1 MLKRQGM
8 TDSGAESRG
17 TTMAKSLPNLLTAGR
32 IAAIPLLVLLLF
44 LDGGV
49 ARWLAFLVFVAAAVT
64 DYFDGFAARRLKV
77 VTPLGRFLDPIA
89 DKLLVAAVII
99 ALVAVDKLTGWLVA
113 AAILVLCRELL
124 VSGLREYLAE
134 LGVPLPVSRLAKWKT
149 AVQLVALGLLIVG
162 MPGGFLFWCG
172 QAAFWIATLL
182 TLITGWDYLRVGL
195 REMVA
200 RS

>member
-1 MLKRQGM
+1 
-8 TDSGAESRG
+8 
-17 TTMAKSLPNLLTAGR
+17 MAKSLPNLLTAAR
-32 IAAIPLLVLLLF
+32 IFAIPLLVLLLF

-64 DYFDGFAARRLKV
+64 DYFDGFAARRMKV

-89 DKLLVAAVII
+89 DKLLVAAVIV

-149 AVQLVALGLLIVG
+149 TVQLISIGLLIVG
-162 MPGGFLFWCG
+162 VPGGFLFWCG
-172 QAAFWIATLL
+172 QATFWIATLL